1 MDQLDSKIA
10 EFLRGKLPAGTSPQV
25 LIICGSGLG
34 GLADIID
41 DPVTIPYANIEGFPK
56 VSVVGHKGDLV
67 FGKLSGTDVMCMNGR
82 FHTYEGHDMATC
94 TLPVRVAAHLGVK
107 MLFVTNAAG
116 GLNREFKVGDV
127 MIMSDHIFM
136 PGLAGRHPLV
146 GPNDAGPDGTRP
158 RFLALNDAYDPELAD
173 LAWVCAHAENMTDF
187 MHPTGTY
194 VMVSGPTYETS
205 AECRM
210 LHGCGA
216 DAVGMST
223 VPECIVARH
232 CGMKVLGFSLITNVA
247 VLFPGD
253 APPPNH
259 AEVIE
264 ATKLR
269 ASHLQG
275 LVRHIVRELPR
286 KDTVLASAR
295 GRRGCLPAA
304 QKISAPE
311 TNMKEILPTF
321 ALLLSAAAFIVAFRK
336 TR

>member
-1 MDQLDSKIA
+1 MASPASKIA
-10 EFLRGKLPAGTSPQV
+10 SSLQQRIPAGTVPQV
-25 LIICGSGLG
+25 MIICGSGLG

-41 DPVTIPYANIEGFPK
+41 DPITIPYADIEGFPK
-56 VSVVGHKGDLV
+56 ASVVGHKGDLV
-67 FGKLSGTDVMCMNGR
+67 FGKLSGTYVMCMNGR
-82 FHTYEGHDMATC
+82 FHSYEGHDMATC

-107 MLFVTNAAG
+107 TLLVTNAAG
-116 GLNREFKVGDV
+116 GLNRGFKVGDI

-136 PGLAGRHPLV
+136 PGMAGRHPLV
-146 GPNDAGPDGTRP
+146 GPNEPGPDGSGP
-158 RFLALNDAYDPELAD
+158 RFLALNDAYDPELAE
-173 LAWVCAHAENMTDF
+173 LAWVCAHGKNMTDF
-187 MHPTGTY
+187 MHPSGTY

-253 APPPNH
+253 APPPSH

-264 ATKLR
+264 ATKGR
-269 ASHLQG
+269 AAQLQG

-286 KDTVLASAR
+286 KDAVLASAQGR
-295 GRRGCLPAA
+295 GGCLPAT
-304 QKISAPE
+304 K
-311 TNMKEILPTF
+311 KLPGQDTRMNEVLPAL
-321 ALLLSAAAFIVAFRK
+321 ALLVSAAAFIVAFRK
-336 TR
+336 SR